1 VAKKPPAKNL
11 LAEFSD
17 GNAEGPRRKCAPA
30 VEAAK
35 KKPEAP
41 KPLAVQAEP
50 SSSKTSVRLEP
61 QQHMLTQYQPPS
73 KVRGAT
79 GNRKIDGFQGSMFH
93 VGHFVFEL
101 IENKQRLSRMHF
113 EIDIALKRDKGDYG
127 LPLNAPRMLLNAIAQ
142 GDLAP
147 LEPDRMELLQSL
159 DKLNEIATTG
169 YFSNTKF
176 VHIEP
181 AQPKLR
187 IAASQ
192 ASASARLDIYFGEGS
207 DAETIFG
214 LAADYDVWTLMSH
227 ITPAGPIKRPP
238 PPPQV
243 YAGTP
248 EALAERRAKPGW
260 EFTPAGLMKEME
272 NQGHPAVQQPA
283 GLRLTLRHFQLQT
296 LGWMLAKEREPN
308 GLNGLLWE
316 EWSTPAGVVFYYNR
330 VAGELSR
337 KRPPRMTGGFVCE
350 EMGLGKTVECLALIL
365 ANPPPSK
372 IQEQA
377 APLALR
383 YAKKA
388 FFPEPLQERAT
399 LIVVP
404 LTLLEQWVCEIE
416 KCIEKGKLTCA
427 VHHGVSAVT
436 DLNELANHDVIPP
449 RAPVSPTVL
458 TSARA
463 N

>member
-1 VAKKPPAKNL
+1 MIQPNPTGAGQPGYYPSPTGCIWHVRIAQGLEAEVAAKTAAVVAKKPPAKNL

-17 GNAEGPRRKCAPA
+17 DNAEGPRRKCAPA

-101 IENKQRLSRMHF
+101 IENKQRLSRMHY

-214 LAADYDVWTLMSH
+214 LAADYDVWTLMHH

-238 PPPQV
+238 PRP
-243 YAGTP
+243 
-248 EALAERRAKPGW
+248 RKSRAAMGPSR
-260 EFTPAGLMKEME
+260 PATATG
-272 NQGHPAVQQPA
+272 
-283 GLRLTLRHFQLQT
+283 RL
-296 LGWMLAKEREPN
+296 K
-308 GLNGLLWE
+308 
-316 EWSTPAGVVFYYNR
+316 V
-330 VAGELSR
+330 
-337 KRPPRMTGGFVCE
+337 
-350 EMGLGKTVECLALIL
+350 
-365 ANPPPSK
+365 
-372 IQEQA
+372 
-377 APLALR
+377 
-383 YAKKA
+383 
-388 FFPEPLQERAT
+388 
-399 LIVVP
+399 
-404 LTLLEQWVCEIE
+404 
-416 KCIEKGKLTCA
+416 
-427 VHHGVSAVT
+427 
-436 DLNELANHDVIPP
+436 
-449 RAPVSPTVL
+449 
-458 TSARA
+458 
-463 N
+463 